1 MKFGSSFGSTSFQHP
16 PPLLLHFLTVSLL
29 ILVGSTETAEAMK
42 SALPEEVRTYLDE
55 LVKRVAEYLGD
66 ELVGIYLFGSAGY
79 QAFEPGQSDL
89 DVQAV
94 VREPLSIEKKQAIV
108 EILAHRVLP
117 CPATKLEF
125 VVYAHGS
132 VSPASRHPRF
142 ELNINTGGS
151 QDDHVSFDPAD
162 ESSHW
167 FLLDI
172 AMGRETG
179 RSLYGPP
186 PTDTFAPIPVEW
198 TLEAIADSLEWHR
211 ANEFSSANSVLN
223 ACRGWRFAVANCFGS
238 KLAGAAWALEQDD
251 CPSVVKEAIA
261 ARSTGEKLPA
271 ADVLHLYDVVVEAVQ
286 AKQHE
291 TTIK

>member
-1 MKFGSSFGSTSFQHP
+1 MDIP
-16 PPLLLHFLTVSLL
+16 
-29 ILVGSTETAEAMK
+29 
-42 SALPEEVRTYLDE
+42 LPEEVTTYLEE
-55 LVKRVAEYLGD
+55 LVTRVSEYLGD

-94 VREPLSIEKKQAIV
+94 VKVPLSIEKKQSIT
-108 EILAHRVLP
+108 EILTHKALP
-117 CPATKLEF
+117 CPAIKLEF
-125 VVYAHGS
+125 VVYAHGT

-142 ELNINTGGS
+142 ELNLNTGRS
-151 QDDHVSFDPAD
+151 QADHVSFDPVE

-186 PTDTFAPIPVEW
+186 PTDTFAAIPVEW

-223 ACRGWRFAVANCFGS
+223 ACRGWRFAVTYSFGS
-238 KLAGAAWALEQDD
+238 KLAGAEWALHQED
-251 CPSVVKEAIA
+251 CPSVVKDAIA
-261 ARSTGEKLPA
+261 ARKTGETLPA

-286 AKQHE
+286 AKQQQ
-291 TTIK
+291 TPSR

>member
-1 MKFGSSFGSTSFQHP
+1 MESP
-16 PPLLLHFLTVSLL
+16 
-29 ILVGSTETAEAMK
+29 
-42 SALPEEVRTYLDE
+42 LPEEVSTYLNE
-55 LVKRVAEYLGD
+55 LVERVVEYLGD

-79 QAFEPGQSDL
+79 QAFEPGRSDL

-94 VREPLSIEKKQAIV
+94 VREPLSTEKKQAIAG
-108 EILAHRVLP
+108 ILAHESLP

-125 VVYAHGS
+125 VVYAKGS

-142 ELNINTGGS
+142 ELNLNTGRS
-151 QDDHVSFDPAD
+151 QADHVSFDTAE

-186 PTDTFAPIPVEW
+186 PTDTFAAIPVKW

-223 ACRGWRFAVANCFGS
+223 ACRGWRFAVTYSFGS
-238 KLAGAAWALEQDD
+238 KLAGVEWALQQED
-251 CPSVVKEAIA
+251 CPSVVKDAIA
-261 ARSTGEKLPA
+261 ARRTGETLPA
-271 ADVLHLYDVVVEAVQ
+271 ADVLYLYDVVAGAVRS
-286 AKQHE
+286 KLP
-291 TTIK
+291 